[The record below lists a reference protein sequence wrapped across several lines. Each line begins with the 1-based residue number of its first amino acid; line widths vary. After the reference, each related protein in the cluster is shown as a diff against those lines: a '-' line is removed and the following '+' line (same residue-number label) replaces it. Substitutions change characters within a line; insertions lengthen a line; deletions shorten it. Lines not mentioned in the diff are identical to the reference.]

1 MALEVTPVREASG
14 LDAFVALPYAPHRQ
28 DRNWTPP
35 LRRDV
40 RALLAKGKNPLLPPR
55 GRRAPPGRRNG
66 RVAGRVTAIHNRL
79 HEEGSRRPRAGTR
92 RREGSD
98 RA

>member
-14 LDAFVALPYAPHRQ
+14 LDAFVALSYALHRQ

-55 GRRAPPGRRNG
+55 GRRAPPGPAQRARG
-66 RVAGRVTAIHNRL
+66 RARHAIHNRL
-79 HEEGSRRPRAGTR
+79 HEEGLAETARWYAEAGWL
-92 RREGSD
+92 
-98 RA
+98 